1 MVEALIVLGGFGA
14 VWGVALLGA
23 AALLAYS
30 RKRKKGA

>member
-14 VWGVALLGA
+14 VWGVTVLGA
-23 AALLAYS
+23 TALLAL